1 MSKVF
6 KAVGNA
12 VGGVVKAVGSV
23 VKGVVNAVA
32 GVVSGVINFVVS
44 PFLGLFGLGAP
55 SMPDVATPDS
65 IKGVMVQ
72 REGSDQHIPV
82 VYGYKKVAGTITFAE
97 TGADTN
103 KYLWVAYVM
112 SEGPVEGLH
121 EVWIDNTQ
129 LPSALMPALNRGER
143 VTVTGKDSKG
153 VDCKFNNLTQ
163 LQFWNGGYF
172 NTPSATNVGTSIGA
186 GIFSGS
192 PSWTNSMH
200 YNGLVTVFA
209 RYEWP
214 TDTTNNPFGG
224 SIPKLEVCMLG
235 RKVQTLTSG
244 TPELYEHGQFLD
256 GYTEAYSTNPAE
268 ILLDYLR
275 HPRYGKG
282 LVNNDI
288 DWESFKRAA
297 AKYNQQVTF
306 ISGATGPILRLDYV
320 VNTGQT
326 IFNNCKEMLSNCRSY
341 LPFTQGRYKLIVE
354 DAGNPTDITSGS
366 APIAATFNKDNIIG
380 EITYTGIERSSKYNS
395 VTVNYCEPANQWSN
409 QSVTYPETF
418 AERQAL
424 IDEDGGREYT
434 GEFTFAGITNPGIAK
449 DFARLIL
456 NKSRYQDAINLT
468 VTSQGF
474 ELEPGDNIY
483 IDANILKF
491 GTDPLLNAIPWRIIS
506 IKLNN
511 DYSFTLGCVRNPDFI
526 YPHVRQGEIDYKY
539 ALYVPKGATRY
550 YPPEPIGIPI
560 GYNPPTSAPTNDSDA
575 PPASTGVG
583 QLVDLSE
590 LYDIKIV
597 VKSGLVYATM
607 AFNQPNNNA
616 YLSTIVKYKQNS
628 TTVTNWTTLEVT
640 DKPGANQPIAIE
652 IGPLTNNSQYY
663 LTTQVKYTTLDL
675 STKTS
680 TYTVNVAAQI
690 STGSGGTATGGS
702 AGSGGGTTPV
712 TDTGATISPT
722 NSNTFSSVIM
732 ATATSGG
739 LPYSTRTLNITLRQD
754 MSLGVNPNLV
764 GVEVYSKPSQNPKWY
779 KRTLTPTVTQG
790 NDISFSMT
798 VGDRLYPLV
807 PGTSPTPAA
816 ADDWDFIFRFS
827 YRDGTVSQYQYHAT
841 NCSVEYNG
849 SSYSFNPLTTGSIS
863 NRELTSSYTP
873 QVVDATDVIETRNL
887 NLGIKSIS
895 NAISIGT
902 QAIYFAFNT
911 PSTLDILNWKGARL
925 YWHQVGTANTW
936 TSVDYVPVSTDVTG
950 YYIGLNINYNV
961 AYEYVIV
968 PLVDY
973 AGSTVEANQGRYI
986 SGAIN
991 NTSGYGDWSP
1001 YLNVQ
1006 GLEAVATAKARIGSA
1021 PAGTPVRTTK
1031 FDSIDDTTLVTGGYP
1046 YNPRRV
1052 QFSIKQLVEASPNPR
1067 LAGIKI
1073 YYKRAGAV
1081 NYYEVKYPLP
1091 VGYTE
1096 GNTIT
1101 FNSTQTTPA
1110 MELGAPNYPAALP
1123 ATEDYQNYDF
1133 IIRWYYD
1140 DNSDSDFELN
1150 FTNLKGR
1157 GSCIERCATQYQFRF
1172 LGASGTVPGANWT
1185 NASSIN
1191 TAKTNITT
1199 TTINNQTPNTVDTV
1213 TDITSK
1219 ITPYIL
1225 TSGVEN
1231 GTNTLSFFGS
1241 SPGASLLPYFKSYR
1255 VLYRQ
1260 ITVGTNTFYNTAD
1273 PKEFVLDT
1281 AVNYNGALMTDG
1293 RGIKI
1298 PNILW
1303 DQEYEM
1309 AIIPQVWNGTLI
1321 SDATECFYVRGKF
1334 HNRTSETTGTNP
1346 YPDYRTG
1353 SNWLSKYPAT
1363 KTLTATALSVLSTY
1377 PVSGFSSTA
1386 VTRVTSTGYNLTESA
1401 RKYWKLSF
1409 NIPVGCKF
1417 NLYRRSVCVPT
1428 TTAKAFDPS
1437 SLWGYGRWEKI
1448 SSNAPTNC
1456 TIDASGNAVIH
1467 VRPAISGLYE
1477 FYRSFYWA
1485 SNNNATTNP
1494 LYDNPMSTT
1503 DTTVK
1508 RLVGD
1513 ATTVGYYGY
1522 NISNGVIG
1530 KEATQFMI
1538 VITYDNGVSFV
1549 ESTKAQ
1555 LFTVKDA
1562 ASGLYTDNPIDYTTA
1577 TYTTTASAT
1586 TISPLP
1592 SGIDISSSHA
1602 NINNMKRT
1610 ISEYR
1615 NLVAS
1620 TSIKLGSVNAAY
1632 TVPTA
1637 TPPVQ

>member
-23 VKGVVNAVA
+23 VKGVVNAVSS
-32 GVVSGVINFVVS
+32 VVSGVINFVVS

-55 SMPDVATPDS
+55 SLPDTATPES
-65 IKGVMVQ
+65 IKGVLVQ
-72 REGSDQHIPV
+72 TQGSDVNIPV
-82 VYGYKKVAGTITFAE
+82 VYGYRKVAGSVVFAE
-97 TGADTN
+97 TGSDSN

-112 SEGPVEGLH
+112 SEGPVEGLY

-129 LPSALMPALNRGER
+129 LPSALIPALNRGER

-172 NTPSATNVGTSIGA
+172 NTPSSTNVGSSIKA
-186 GIFSGS
+186 GIFAGS
-192 PSWTNSMH
+192 PSFTNTMH
-200 YNGLVTVFA
+200 FNGLATVFA

-214 TDTTNNPFGG
+214 SDTTNNPFGG

-235 RKVQTLTSG
+235 RKVARLTTG
-244 TPELYEHGQFLD
+244 TSELYEHGDFAA
-256 GYTEAYSTNPAE
+256 GYTESYSTNPAE

-288 DWESFKRAA
+288 DWNSFKRAA
-297 AKYNQQVTF
+297 TKCNQTVTF
-306 ISGATGPILRLDYV
+306 ITGATGPILRLDYV
-320 VNTGQT
+320 VNTGQS
-326 IFNNCKEMLSNCRSY
+326 IFNNCKDMLSNFRAY
-341 LPFTQGRYKLIVE
+341 LPYSQGVYKLIIE

-366 APIAATFNKDNIIG
+366 APIAATFNKDNIVG
-380 EITYTGIERSSKYNS
+380 EVSYTGIDRASKYNS
-395 VTVNYCEPANQWSN
+395 VTVNYCDPGNQWSN

-424 IDEDGGREYT
+424 ITVDGGREYT

-456 NKSRYQDAINLT
+456 NKSRYQDTISLT
-468 VTSQGF
+468 VTSQAF

-491 GTDPLLNAIPWRIIS
+491 GTDPLLNAVPWRIVS

-511 DYSFTLGCVRNPDFI
+511 NYTFALGCVRNPDFI

-550 YPPEPIGIPI
+550 YPQEPVGIPV
-560 GYNPPTSAPTNDSDA
+560 GYNPPTSAPTTDSAA
-575 PPASTGVG
+575 PPASSGTG
-583 QLVDLSE
+583 QLIDTSE

-607 AFNQPNNNA
+607 SFNQPNNNA
-616 YLSTIVKYKQNS
+616 YLSTIVRYKQNS
-628 TTVTNWTTLEVT
+628 TAVTTWSTLEVT
-640 DKPGANQPIAIE
+640 DKPGANLPIAIE

-675 STKTS
+675 STRIS
-680 TYTVNVAAQI
+680 TYTVNVAAQV
-690 STGSGGTATGGS
+690 GT
-702 AGSGGGTTPV
+702 GSGGGTGGTGSSGSGTTPI
-712 TDTGATISPT
+712 TSPGSTVSNT
-722 NSNTFSSVIM
+722 NSNYFSSVIM
-732 ATATSGG
+732 ATAVSSG
-739 LPYSTRTLNITLRQD
+739 LPFSTRTVNITLRQD
-754 MSLGVNPNLV
+754 MSTGVNPNLI

-807 PGTSPTPAA
+807 PGSGPTPSA

-827 YRDGTVSQYQYHAT
+827 YRDGTVSQFQYRAS

-849 SSYSFNPLTTGSIS
+849 SSYSFNPLTTGTIA
-863 NRELTSSYTP
+863 NKELTSSYTP
-873 QVVDATDVIETRNL
+873 QIVDASDITETRNL

-895 NAISIGT
+895 NAINIAT

-911 PSTLDILNWKGARL
+911 PSLLDILNWKGVRL
-925 YWHQVGTANTW
+925 YWHQVGTPNTW
-936 TSVDYVPVSTDVTG
+936 SSVDYMPVSVDVTG
-950 YYIGLNINYNV
+950 YYVGLNITYNV
-961 AYEYVIV
+961 AFEYVIV

-973 AGSTVEANQGRYI
+973 GGSTVEANQGRYI

-1001 YLNVQ
+1001 YLNIQ

-1031 FDSIDDTTLVTGGYP
+1031 FDSIDNTTLVTGGFP
-1046 YNPRRV
+1046 FNPRRV
-1052 QFSIKQLVEASPNPR
+1052 QFSVKQLVEASPNPR
-1067 LAGIKI
+1067 LAGVKV
-1073 YYKRAGAV
+1073 YYKRANAV
-1081 NYYEVKYPLP
+1081 NYFEVKYPLP
-1091 VGYTE
+1091 GGYTE
-1096 GNTIT
+1096 GSTIT

-1123 ATEDYQNYDF
+1123 PTEDYQNFDF

-1150 FTNLKGR
+1150 FTNVRGR
-1157 GSCIERCATQYQFRF
+1157 GSCIERCAGQYQFRF

-1199 TTINNQTPNTVDTV
+1199 TTINNQTPGTVDTV

-1219 ITPYIL
+1219 ITPYTL
-1225 TSGVEN
+1225 VSSVEN

-1241 SPGASLLPYFKSYR
+1241 TPGASLLPYFKSYR

-1260 ITVGTNTFYNTAD
+1260 ILIGTNTFYNTAD
-1273 PKEFVLDT
+1273 PKEFVLNN
-1281 AVNYNGALMTDG
+1281 AVNYNGALVTDG

-1309 AIIPQVWNGTLI
+1309 AIIPQVWNGTFI
-1321 SDATECFYVRGKF
+1321 SDATECFYIRGRF
-1334 HNRTSETTGTNP
+1334 HNRTTETTGRNP
-1346 YPDYRTG
+1346 YPDIRTG
-1353 SNWLSKYPAT
+1353 ENWLSRYPAV
-1363 KTLTATALSVLSTY
+1363 KTSTATALSTLSNY
-1377 PVSGFSSTA
+1377 PISGFNNSA
-1386 VTRVTSTGYNLTESA
+1386 VTRVVSTGYNLIEPD
-1401 RKYWKLSF
+1401 RKYWRLTF

-1417 NLYRRSVCVPT
+1417 NLYRRSVCLAT
-1428 TTAKAFDPS
+1428 TTARAFDPS

-1448 SSNAPTNC
+1448 ESNAPTNC
-1456 TIDASGNAVIH
+1456 TIDASGNVVIH

-1494 LYDNPMSTT
+1494 LYDNPFSTT

-1513 ATTVGYYGY
+1513 VTTVGYYGY
-1522 NISNGVIG
+1522 PISTGTIG
-1530 KEATQFMI
+1530 REATQFMI
-1538 VITYDNGVSFV
+1538 VITFNNGVSFV
-1549 ESTKAQ
+1549 ESSKAQ
-1555 LFTVKDA
+1555 LFTA
-1562 ASGLYTDNPIDYTTA
+1562 ADTASSLYTDNPIDYTTA
-1577 TYTTTASAT
+1577 TYNTTASAT

-1592 SGIDISSSHA
+1592 TGIDLSSSHA

-1610 ISEYR
+1610 VSEAR
-1615 NLVAS
+1615 SPVS
-1620 TSIKLGSVNAAY
+1620 TTNIKIGNINSSY
-1632 TVPTA
+1632 TLPTA